1 MAKQTKAKLDKKG
14 LSGLGLEKLVDILLE
29 EAAANKALKARL
41 QTALAGETGPDEM
54 ARLIDKRLD
63 AIDQATTRINKARA
77 RDMAVEFAALA
88 RNILSELGSVDPQ
101 AAGERILRFIGLRF
115 SLSARLVADSA
126 RLWKVFDDTELAAL
140 ELIKTVGA
148 EEQPLLVPHL
158 ERLRRDAL
166 AHLVHLLAGHLGLGQ
181 GGLLIGPPP
190 GAAPGQRHV
199 HAQHLLLATTLA

>member
-148 EEQPLLVPHL
+148 EEQALLVPQI
-158 ERLRRDAL
+158 ERLRLRDRYGEHTGFLRAL
-166 AHLVHLLAGHLGLGQ
+166 TGVFSAPAATAWRKVLAEVLPSEPLKLGALD
-181 GGLLIGPPP
+181 L
-190 GAAPGQRHV
+190 
-199 HAQHLLLATTLA
+199 